1 MIRQTDA
8 VDTLPD
14 DGILS
19 VLAAATDDILWLF
32 TADWETVVFMND
44 AYEDIWER
52 PLAVL
57 KDDPRDF
64 MQGVHPDDRPAV
76 REMMERV
83 SDGEQ
88 VDIEIRVN
96 DSEFDRWVQIQSQP
110 VTTEG
115 EVTYVA
121 GFTRDVTERREREQ
135 DLEAL
140 TRKLERSNEELQQFA
155 YIASHDLQEPLRM
168 VRSYMSLLD
177 SEYGD
182 ELDEE
187 AREYI
192 GFAVDGAQRMKALIE
207 GLLEYS
213 RVETRGGAFEQVDAN
228 DAVEAARQALA
239 IAIEDADATIE
250 TEPLPTVTGD
260 REQLG
265 RAFQNLIS
273 NAIEYTEDGPPV
285 VEIRG
290 DDRGSEYVFAVEDN
304 GVGFPEGNASEMF
317 DIFQR
322 GPDADNGGTGIG
334 LAITKRI
341 VERHGG
347 DVWVESTPEGS
358 TVYLSLAKAPGG
370 ERGSDS

>member
-32 TADWETVVFMND
+32 TADWETVVFIND

-52 PLAVL
+52 PLAAL
-57 KDDPRDF
+57 EDDPQDF
-64 MQGVHPDDRPAV
+64 MHGVHPEDRDAV

-83 SDGEQ
+83 SAGEA
-88 VDIEIRVN
+88 VEIEIRVN
-96 DSEFDRWVQIQSQP
+96 DSEFDRWVQVQTRP
-110 VTTEG
+110 VSTDG
-115 EVTYVA
+115 EVTHVA
-121 GFTRDVTERREREQ
+121 GFTRDVTDRHERERE
-135 DLEAL
+135 LEEL
-140 TRKLERSNEELQQFA
+140 TRELERSNEELQQFA
-155 YIASHDLQEPLRM
+155 YVASHDLQEPLRM
-168 VRSYMSLLD
+168 VRSYMNLLD

-182 ELDEE
+182 ELD
-187 AREYI
+187 
-192 GFAVDGAQRMKALIE
+192 
-207 GLLEYS
+207 
-213 RVETRGGAFEQVDAN
+213 
-228 DAVEAARQALA
+228 
-239 IAIEDADATIE
+239 DADATVDA
-250 TEPLPTVTGD
+250 EPLPTVTGD
-260 REQLG
+260 REQLS
-265 RAFQNLIS
+265 RVFQNLIS
-273 NAIEYTEDGPPV
+273 NAIEYTEDGPPT

-290 DDRGSEYVFAVEDN
+290 DDRGSEYVFAVEDD

-347 DVWVESTPEGS
+347 EVWVESTPGAGS
-358 TVYLSLAKAPGG
+358 TVYFSLAKTPGG